1 MKHSPTVSNSMFVVQ
16 KQYLEYWL
24 EESEIAQSSRLI
36 VKLFSFCILQSKCV
50 ITWTN
55 AIDFLCCWNPHLS
68 NWNENIWGSLLK
80 ELEQGIV
87 ASLPPQ
93 ILLNPVQG
101 RLPAPTDIHLASIR
115 TALSF
120 CQFLGPRCINFK
132 NLCAHHQEEVLRI
145 PKHPQLAKFG
155 FFRAKLW
162 HFQKNNVLTSLLQIF
177 NQNY

>member
-1 MKHSPTVSNSMFVVQ
+1 MFSDRNCFPASQLGKSPNPISIREHFMKHSPTVSNSMFVVQ

-50 ITWTN
+50 IMWTN
-55 AIDFLCCWNPHLS
+55 AIDFWCCWNPHLS
-68 NWNENIWGSLLK
+68 NWNENIWGSLLQ

-101 RLPAPTDIHLASIR
+101 RLPAPTDIHLASKR
-115 TALSF
+115 TTLSF
-120 CQFLGPRCINFK
+120 SSISRPRMHQF
-132 NLCAHHQEEVLRI
+132 
-145 PKHPQLAKFG
+145 
-155 FFRAKLW
+155 
-162 HFQKNNVLTSLLQIF
+162 
-177 NQNY
+177 